1 LTRSTTERLRL
12 LAVIVVASAVAGSL
26 YSITQAPPDVSWLQP
41 AATGA
46 IIGAVVSSCII
57 GFELFGARRLFE
69 RGGRQLPLIVA
80 VLLRTAVYGVAIIA
94 ALLVFP
100 WLIFGASLSPFRPG
114 MARDVLFSFAATFV
128 FVSLM
133 SIIQLIGPNVLGKL
147 LIGRYYQPREEA
159 RIILFLDLTGS
170 TGIAERIGNVRFH
183 ALLAETFTRLSRIVI
198 DLGGEVHRYV
208 GDALIATWRVGA
220 PEENA
225 RSIQCLIACQDAMA
239 TVRPDVLHRYGEAPE
254 FRAGLH
260 LGPLV
265 VAEIGDFKREITY
278 LGDAMNTAA
287 RIEQTCRDTGHR
299 LLASKPLLDRA
310 ALPPDLV
317 ANSIGARLLRG
328 KAERLELFAVERCM
342 TGGEPAQAP
351 APLQHKAP

>member
-1 LTRSTTERLRL
+1 
-12 LAVIVVASAVAGSL
+12 
-26 YSITQAPPDVSWLQP
+26 
-41 AATGA
+41 
-46 IIGAVVSSCII
+46 
-57 GFELFGARRLFE
+57 
-69 RGGRQLPLIVA
+69 
-80 VLLRTAVYGVAIIA
+80 
-94 ALLVFP
+94 
-100 WLIFGASLSPFRPG
+100 
-114 MARDVLFSFAATFV
+114 
-128 FVSLM
+128 
-133 SIIQLIGPNVLGKL
+133 

-183 ALLAETFTRLSRIVI
+183 ALLAETFTRLSRIVT

-265 VAEIGDFKREITY
+265 VAEIGGFKREITY

-287 RIEQTCRDTGHR
+287 RIEQTCRDTGDR

>member
-1 LTRSTTERLRL
+1 MPRRPQHLTIARL
-12 LAVIVVASAVAGSL
+12 VVASAVAGSL
-26 YSITQAPPDVSWLQP
+26 YGITQAPPEVSWLQP
-41 AATGA
+41 ATTGA
-46 IIGAVVSSCII
+46 TIGGVVSFCII
-57 GFELFGARRLFE
+57 GFELFGARGLFE
-69 RGGRQLPLIVA
+69 RRGRRLPLIVA
-80 VLLRTAVYGVAIIA
+80 VLLRTAVYGVVIMA

-133 SIIQLIGPNVLGKL
+133 SIIQLIGPNVLGNL
-147 LIGRYYQPREEA
+147 LIGRYYQPREEE
-159 RIILFLDLTGS
+159 RIILSLDLAGS

-183 ALLAETFTRLSRIVI
+183 ALLAETFTRLSRIVT

-220 PEENA
+220 PDENA

-239 TVRPDVLHRYGEAPE
+239 AVRPDVLHRYGVAPD

-265 VAEIGDFKREITY
+265 AGEIGGFKREITY
-278 LGDAMNTAA
+278 FGDAMNTAA
-287 RIEQTCRDTGHR
+287 RIEQACRDTGR
-299 LLASKPLLDRA
+299 PLLVSKPLIDRA
-310 ALPPDLV
+310 ALPPDVV
-317 ANSIGARLLRG
+317 ANSIGAQLLRG
-328 KAERLELFAVERCM
+328 KAERLA
-342 TGGEPAQAP
+342 AP
-351 APLQHKAP
+351 KKLMRAKEAIKRLEAKAAG

>member
-1 LTRSTTERLRL
+1 LTRSTTERLRVL
-12 LAVIVVASAVAGSL
+12 VVIVFASAVAGSL
-26 YSITQAPPDVSWLQP
+26 YSITQVPPDVGWLQP
-41 AATGA
+41 ATTGA
-46 IIGAVVSSCII
+46 IIGGVVSSCII
-57 GFELFGARRLFE
+57 GFELFGASRLFE
-69 RGGRQLPLIVA
+69 HGGRRLPLTAA
-80 VLLRTAVYGVAIIA
+80 VLLRTAVYGVVIMA

-100 WLIFGASLSPFRPG
+100 WLIVGASPSPFRPG
-114 MARDVLFSFAATFV
+114 MGRDVLFSLGATFV

-147 LIGRYYQPREEA
+147 LIGRYYQPREEE
-159 RIILFLDLTGS
+159 RIILSLDLARS

-183 ALLAETFTRLSRIVI
+183 ALLAETFTLLSRIVT

-239 TVRPDVLHRYGEAPE
+239 AVRPDLLHRYGVAPD

-260 LGPLV
+260 LGSLV
-265 VAEIGDFKREITY
+265 VGEIGGFKREITY

-287 RIEQTCRDTGHR
+287 RIEQACRDTGHS
-299 LLASKPLLDRA
+299 LLVSKPLLDRA
-310 ALPPDLV
+310 GLPPDLV
-317 ANSIGARLLRG
+317 ANSIGAQILRG
-328 KAERLELFAVERCM
+328 KAERLELFAIERCM
-342 TGGEPAQAP
+342 AGGERA
-351 APLQHKAP
+351 